1 MGSRLIKTYEE
12 IGEKRGQEIGEKKG
26 KITQIL
32 GSLLNIFEH
41 NKESFVE
48 MINIMKKVNLKLKIL
63 TKSFQK
69 K

>member
-1 MGSRLIKTYEE
+1 MGSRPIKTYEE

-26 KITQIL
+26 KIIQIL

-48 MINIMKKVNLKLKIL
+48 MINIIDYE
-63 TKSFQK
+63 KS
-69 K
+69 